1 MKSVFKKLV
10 IAILTWEAR
19 LVIRRHKP
27 SVVAIT
33 GSVGKTSTKDAVYA
47 VLAGQAQV
55 RKSDKNFNSEIGIPL
70 SILGRPNAWNNPLR
84 WLQNIFD
91 GLLIAGLGRSYPDW
105 LVLEIGAD
113 RPGDIRKVVTW
124 LPVDI
129 AVITRLPEVPVHV
142 EYFDSPEMVREEKA
156 ALIAGLRPSG
166 VLILS
171 VGDERVVALRERCP
185 AGITVLTYGF
195 SGSANVAAEV
205 PEIVFGEAGRA
216 AGMRSR
222 ITVGG
227 ESRVVTL
234 YGALGAHVFE
244 SILAA
249 LAVAHSLDMKLE
261 DSAAALEHNYVP
273 PPGRMYL
280 MPGMHRSLIVDD
292 TYNSSPAAVEGA
304 LKTLAAIPA
313 KGHKYAVL
321 GDMMELGRF
330 SVPEHRKVGVLAAR
344 CLATRKREPHMLI
357 TVGIRSRDV
366 AAAARETGL
375 PEKAILQCED
385 AEEAGAELAR
395 RIKPGDVVLIKGS
408 QSMRMERTVK
418 LIMAEPNRASLLLVR
433 QEGEWTKQ

>member
-216 AGMRSR
+216 AGMR
-222 ITVGG
+222 
-227 ESRVVTL
+227 
-234 YGALGAHVFE
+234 
-244 SILAA
+244 
-249 LAVAHSLDMKLE
+249 
-261 DSAAALEHNYVP
+261 
-273 PPGRMYL
+273 
-280 MPGMHRSLIVDD
+280 
-292 TYNSSPAAVEGA
+292 
-304 LKTLAAIPA
+304 
-313 KGHKYAVL
+313 
-321 GDMMELGRF
+321 
-330 SVPEHRKVGVLAAR
+330 
-344 CLATRKREPHMLI
+344 
-357 TVGIRSRDV
+357 
-366 AAAARETGL
+366 
-375 PEKAILQCED
+375 
-385 AEEAGAELAR
+385 
-395 RIKPGDVVLIKGS
+395 
-408 QSMRMERTVK
+408 
-418 LIMAEPNRASLLLVR
+418 
-433 QEGEWTKQ
+433 